1 VKPLVRGAALACV
14 LATPAFAAI
23 QCEITYPSNGDK
35 MEWLFD
41 NASDTTAFVE
51 IAYRKNGGEVVSHSA
66 GKYPLW
72 SISINDATHTVTL
85 SSRVD
90 PGYSLAYFISPSPD
104 VGGASMFNNGRKLGG
119 GVYAKADPPA
129 PPPVVAQAPA
139 TPSPASPTAAVRQ
152 TRGDTIPLVG
162 GPDKRNFL
170 TATIGGHGVLMLMDT
185 GASDVVINESLANQL
200 IAEGSATEGSPA
212 EVGIANGQKIMVRN
226 VTVNTVSLGSYTLT
240 NVSCGVVKDGA
251 EALMGM
257 GFLGQFGPF
266 RVDPDHG
273 LPTFG

>member
-1 VKPLVRGAALACV
+1 MKTAFIGAALACV
-14 LATPAFAAI
+14 LATPALAAI

-41 NASDTTAFVE
+41 NASDTTAFAE

-72 SISINDATHTVTL
+72 SISINDASHTVTL

-119 GVYAKADPPA
+119 GVCAKADPPA
-129 PPPVVAQAPA
+129 PAPVVAQAPA
-139 TPSPASPTAAVRQ
+139 VPPPVITQ

-170 TATIGGHGVLMLMDT
+170 TATIGGHGVLMLLDT
-185 GASDVVINESLANQL
+185 GASDVVINESLANKL
-200 IAEGSATEGSPA
+200 IAEGIATEGAPA
-212 EVGIANGQKIMVRN
+212 EVGIANGEKITVRN
-226 VTVNTVSLGSYTLT
+226 VTVNTVSLGSHTLT

-273 LPTFG
+273 LLTFG